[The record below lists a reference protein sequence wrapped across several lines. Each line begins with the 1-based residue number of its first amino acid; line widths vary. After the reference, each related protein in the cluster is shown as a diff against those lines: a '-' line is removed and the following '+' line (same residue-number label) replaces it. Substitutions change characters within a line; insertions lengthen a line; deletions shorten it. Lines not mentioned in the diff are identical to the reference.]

1 MWDWFDPIVGEQNY
15 NSRFNTRIK
24 LHFRQMDFLVETLHI
39 FRKAF
44 VLVLKS
50 SHGLHLN
57 KKGVRENSLQFSITC
72 TKLFFFIFCL
82 FIDIQYSESNF
93 NLDSNNKNLNR
104 HIITNLYYILF
115 FYLIILIIELYWIN
129 ENVDNSNEC
138 NTQLI
143 K

>member
-1 MWDWFDPIVGEQNY
+1 MIIL
-15 NSRFNTRIK
+15 SLARRIK
-24 LHFRQMDFLVETLHI
+24 LHFRQMVFLVETLHI

-57 KKGVRENSLQFSITC
+57 KKEVREESSIFYNLYEI
-72 TKLFFFIFCL
+72 LFALFLL
-82 FIDIQYSESNF
+82 FIDIQYLESNF
-93 NLDSNNKNLNR
+93 YFVSNNNYKNLNR
-104 HIITNLYYILF
+104 HIITYFYYISF

-129 ENVDNSNEC
+129 ENTDNFNEC
-138 NTQLI
+138 NIQLI